1 MKDRWIVLNYKDLL
15 SNKRIIDEKNS
26 QKTKTFN
33 VKSLEKI
40 GDGKVIIR
48 SIDDEEYDAIDR
60 SSKTEYEMNMNAVYR
75 AVVEPDLRNAE
86 LHKAYEVMD
95 NPVKI
100 VRKIFSRAEVNN
112 IANEIAK
119 LSSMVQK
126 KDLIKEVKND

>member
-1 MKDRWIVLNYKDLL
+1 MNYKDLL
-15 SNKRIIDEKNS
+15 ANKRIIDEKNS

-40 GDGKVIIR
+40 GDGKVVIR

>member
-1 MKDRWIVLNYKDLL
+1 MNYKDLL
-15 SNKRIIDEKNS
+15 ANKRIIDEKNS
-26 QKTKTFN
+26 QKTKTFS

>member
-1 MKDRWIVLNYKDLL
+1 MNYKDLL
-15 SNKRIIDEKNS
+15 ANKRIIDEKNS

-33 VKSLEKI
+33 VKSLENV

-75 AVVEPDLRNAE
+75 AVVEPELINAE

>member
-1 MKDRWIVLNYKDLL
+1 MNYKDLL
-15 SNKRIIDEKNS
+15 ANKRIIDEKNS

-75 AVVEPDLRNAE
+75 AVVEPALRNAE

-119 LSSMVQK
+119 LSNMVQK

>member
-1 MKDRWIVLNYKDLL
+1 MNYKDLL
-15 SNKRIIDEKNS
+15 ANKGIIDEKNS

-33 VKSLEKI
+33 VKSLENV

-119 LSSMVQK
+119 LSNMVQK

>member
-1 MKDRWIVLNYKDLL
+1 MNYKDLL

-86 LHKAYEVMD
+86 LHKAFEVMD

>member
-1 MKDRWIVLNYKDLL
+1 MNYKDLL
-15 SNKRIIDEKNS
+15 ANKGIIDEKNS

-33 VKSLEKI
+33 VKRLENV

-126 KDLIKEVKND
+126 KDLIKEVKKD

>member
-1 MKDRWIVLNYKDLL
+1 MDYKDLL

-119 LSSMVQK
+119 LSNMVQK

>member
-1 MKDRWIVLNYKDLL
+1 MNYKDLL

-95 NPVKI
+95 TPVKI

-119 LSSMVQK
+119 LSNMVQK

>member
-1 MKDRWIVLNYKDLL
+1 MNYKDLL
-15 SNKRIIDEKNS
+15 ANKRIIDEKNS

-33 VKSLEKI
+33 VKSLENV

>member
-1 MKDRWIVLNYKDLL
+1 MNYKDLL

-119 LSSMVQK
+119 LSNMVQK

>member
-1 MKDRWIVLNYKDLL
+1 MNYKDLL
-15 SNKRIIDEKNS
+15 SNKRIIDEKDS

>member
-1 MKDRWIVLNYKDLL
+1 MNYKDLL
-15 SNKRIIDEKNS
+15 ANKRIIDEKNS

-119 LSSMVQK
+119 LSSMVPK

>member
-1 MKDRWIVLNYKDLL
+1 MNYKDLL

-112 IANEIAK
+112 IANKIAE
-119 LSSMVQK
+119 LSNMVQK

>member
-1 MKDRWIVLNYKDLL
+1 MNYKDLL
-15 SNKRIIDEKNS
+15 ANKRIIDEKNS

-75 AVVEPDLRNAE
+75 AVVEPDLRNSE
-86 LHKAYEVMD
+86 LHKAYDVMD

-119 LSSMVQK
+119 LSDMVQK

>member
-1 MKDRWIVLNYKDLL
+1 MNYKDLL
-15 SNKRIIDEKNS
+15 ANKGIIDEKNS
-26 QKTKTFN
+26 QKTKAFN
-33 VKSLEKI
+33 VKSLENV

-86 LHKAYEVMD
+86 LHKAFEVMD

-119 LSSMVQK
+119 LSNMVQK